1 MVSQAP
7 HQHQRRRI
15 LIASDSFLP
24 RWDGVSR
31 FLSEIIPQLSSS
43 YDITVLAPHFSGELK
58 EIPGI
63 NTIRFHTYKWRV
75 ADIHP
80 AKIRFATVK
89 HLVRQSDIVWS
100 QTLGPIGAA
109 SMLYAK
115 KYHKPLIAF
124 IHSIEWDLFSKSL
137 KRFQNTVA
145 WASKFLVRG
154 LYNKCSLL
162 MVPSENIAKF
172 LEAQGI
178 NAKKEIVYLGTDVKR
193 FAPTEDK
200 RAAKKR
206 IGIDP
211 TKLVVGYV
219 GRFGREKDLPTLYEA
234 FRRIVKERSDVI
246 LLLVGGTLDTPF
258 ENMEN
263 VKVFGPTNNVVP
275 YFQAMDIY
283 VLPSLTETTSLTT
296 MEAMSCG
303 LPVVVTPVGYIANYV
318 RHRVNGFLFPTQN
331 VDRLEITLRNLIDDK
346 ALREKIGK
354 AARKTIVSKYAWDKT
369 AAKIAEIL
377 EKF

>member
-1 MVSQAP
+1 QK
-7 HQHQRRRI
+7 RRL

-31 FLSEIIPQLSSS
+31 FLAEIVPQLSLS
-43 YDITVLAPHFSGELK
+43 YEITVLAPHFSGEFN
-58 EIPGI
+58 EIPRVNI
-63 NTIRFHTYKWRV
+63 IRFHTYKWRV
-75 ADIHP
+75 ADFHP
-80 AKIRFATVK
+80 AKIRLATIK

-115 KYHKPLIAF
+115 KYHKPLVAF

-137 KRFQNTVA
+137 KRFQNTVE
-145 WASKFLVRG
+145 WASKFLVRR

-162 MVPSENIAKF
+162 MVPSENIAQF

-178 NAKKEIVYLGTDVKR
+178 SAKKEIVNLGTDVKR
-193 FAPTEDK
+193 FVPAENK
-200 RAAKKR
+200 KKKKKR

-234 FRRIVKERSDVI
+234 FRRIAKERSDVA
-246 LLLVGGTLDTPF
+246 LLLVGGTLDAPF

-263 VKVFGPTNNVVP
+263 VKVFGPANDVVP

-283 VLPSLTETTSLTT
+283 VLSSLTETTSLTT

-303 LPVVVTPVGYIANYV
+303 LPVVVTPVGYISNYV

-331 VDRLEITLRNLIDDK
+331 GDRLVPLLWSLLEDK
-346 ALREKIGK
+346 AIREKVGK
-354 AARKTIVSKYAWDKT
+354 AARRTIVSKYSWDQT
-369 AAKIAEIL
+369 AAKITEIL
-377 EKF
+377 GRF